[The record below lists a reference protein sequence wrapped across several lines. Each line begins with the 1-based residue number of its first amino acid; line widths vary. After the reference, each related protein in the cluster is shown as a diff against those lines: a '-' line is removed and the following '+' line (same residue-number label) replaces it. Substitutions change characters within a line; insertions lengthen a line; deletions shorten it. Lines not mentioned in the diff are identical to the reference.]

1 MNPYAPPGDM
11 YSTTDIAW
19 ALTGLFLLVT
29 LAIVAVRLWKRG
41 QRAEAELART
51 RAELV
56 ERQKE
61 IALMLVQAHSYEE
74 QLRRGQW
81 MENIGALAAGVAHDL
96 NNALTPVLIG
106 LQLLED
112 TADEVERK
120 ALLDTIDSS
129 AQRGAAM
136 VKQILTFVRG
146 KRGEDGPLR
155 LKHLIEEMAKI
166 VRDTFPHCISI
177 EADVEKGVWSIC
189 GNATEMHQILLN
201 LCVNARDAMMPQG
214 GHLTIK
220 AENMILDE
228 RLVAKQEGVAP
239 GPFVVLS
246 VSDSG
251 AGIPPDVIARIF
263 EPLFTTK
270 EPGKGSGLGLS
281 TVIGIVKRLGGFVR
295 VESEVGR
302 GTQFRL
308 HFPALSVGK
317 EDGAD
322 EGIVLRTD
330 VPLGG
335 GRSILFIDDDNVV
348 RRVSKAMLE
357 NYGYVVTTAGN
368 GVEAVSL
375 NKGAPE
381 KFDLVISDV
390 DMPYM
395 DGFEV
400 LQAIRGEEPTK
411 PFIFISG
418 TELDDHYLIEIE
430 RSGLDFLPKP
440 FTVEQL
446 LRTAAKQLGLPV
458 VGATHAVMPAAPVA
472 TASPISPLKP
482 IAPLEP
488 TA

>member
-1 MNPYAPPGDM
+1 M
-11 YSTTDIAW
+11 
-19 ALTGLFLLVT
+19 
-29 LAIVAVRLWKRG
+29 
-41 QRAEAELART
+41 QRTERDLART
-51 RAELV
+51 RADLEI
-56 ERQKE
+56 QKE
-61 IALMLVQAHSYEE
+61 IVVSMEVQAHSYEE

-106 LQLLED
+106 LQLLEA
-112 TADEVERK
+112 TADEKERK
-120 ALLDTIDSS
+120 ELLDTIDSS

-155 LKHLIEEMAKI
+155 LRQLIEEMAKI

-177 EADVEKGVWSIC
+177 EADVEKGVWNVC

-201 LCVNARDAMMPQG
+201 LCVNARDAMMPTG

-220 AENMILDE
+220 AENVILDE
-228 RLVAKQEGVAP
+228 RLVARQEGVAP

-246 VSDSG
+246 VIDSG
-251 AGIPPDVIARIF
+251 SGIPPEVMARIF

-302 GTQFRL
+302 GTKFRL
-308 HFPALSVGK
+308 HFPALSVGP
-317 EDGAD
+317 EDGLA
-322 EGIVLRTD
+322 GGVTLRTD

-335 GRSILFIDDDNVV
+335 GRRILFIDDDNVV

-357 NYGYVVTTAGN
+357 NYGYRVTTAAN

-375 NKGAPE
+375 VGSTPE

-400 LQAIRGEEPTK
+400 LLAIRGEEPNK

-430 RSGLDFLPKP
+430 RSGLDFIPKP
-440 FTVEQL
+440 YTVEQL
-446 LRTAAKQLGLPV
+446 LRTAAKQLGIV
-458 VGATHAVMPAAPVA
+458 AVESASAVP
-472 TASPISPLKP
+472 ASPSWRSARWAAKLSGPSGRV
-482 IAPLEP
+482 
-488 TA
+488 

>member
-1 MNPYAPPGDM
+1 M
-11 YSTTDIAW
+11 
-19 ALTGLFLLVT
+19 
-29 LAIVAVRLWKRG
+29 
-41 QRAEAELART
+41 
-51 RAELV
+51 
-56 ERQKE
+56 
-61 IALMLVQAHSYEE
+61 
-74 QLRRGQW
+74 
-81 MENIGALAAGVAHDL
+81 
-96 NNALTPVLIG
+96 
-106 LQLLED
+106 
-112 TADEVERK
+112 
-120 ALLDTIDSS
+120 
-129 AQRGAAM
+129 
-136 VKQILTFVRG
+136 
-146 KRGEDGPLR
+146 
-155 LKHLIEEMAKI
+155 
-166 VRDTFPHCISI
+166 
-177 EADVEKGVWSIC
+177 
-189 GNATEMHQILLN
+189 
-201 LCVNARDAMMPQG
+201 
-214 GHLTIK
+214 
-220 AENMILDE
+220 
-228 RLVAKQEGVAP
+228 
-239 GPFVVLS
+239 
-246 VSDSG
+246 
-251 AGIPPDVIARIF
+251 
-263 EPLFTTK
+263 
-270 EPGKGSGLGLS
+270 
-281 TVIGIVKRLGGFVR
+281 KRLGGFVR
-295 VESEVGR
+295 VESEVGH

-322 EGIVLRTD
+322 VGIILRTD

-335 GRSILFIDDDNVV
+335 GRKILFIDDDNVV

>member
-1 MNPYAPPGDM
+1 MNPFFAASHG
-11 YSTTDIAW
+11 
-19 ALTGLFLLVT
+19 LTGAGLSLVIALAILAFLLWKLRRLARDARKAEALAEANARQAEEVT
-29 LAIVAVRLWKRG
+29 RL
-41 QRAEAELART
+41 RAEALRLAS
-51 RAELV
+51 LV
-56 ERQKE
+56 EGME
-61 IALMLVQAHSYEE
+61 IQARSYEE

-112 TADEVERK
+112 TNDEKERK
-120 ALLDTIDSS
+120 ALLETVDSS

-155 LKHLIEEMAKI
+155 LRTLIDDMAKI

-177 EADVEKGVWSIC
+177 ETNVEKGLWNVF

-201 LCVNARDAMMPQG
+201 LCVNARDAMMPVG
-214 GHLTIK
+214 GHLTVK
-220 AENMILDE
+220 AVNVILDE
-228 RLVAKQEGVAP
+228 RMVAKRQGIAP

-246 VSDSG
+246 VGDSG
-251 AGIPPDVIARIF
+251 CGIPNDVIARIF

-270 EPGKGSGLGLS
+270 EPGKGTGLGLS
-281 TVIGIVKRLGGFVR
+281 TVIGIVKRLGGFVS
-295 VESEVGR
+295 VESEVGK
-302 GTQFRL
+302 GTQFLL
-308 HFPALSVGK
+308 HFPALSVGQS
-317 EDGAD
+317 
-322 EGIVLRTD
+322 EGGSSDTLPVRSDI
-330 VPLGG
+330 PLGQG
-335 GRSILFIDDDNVV
+335 KRVLFIDDDNVV

-357 NYGYVVTTAGN
+357 HYGYHVTTAAN

-375 NKGAPE
+375 VGSQKEGE
-381 KFDLVISDV
+381 KFDLVVSDV

-400 LQAIRGEEPTK
+400 LLAIRGEEPNK

-418 TELDDHYLIEIE
+418 TELDDHYLIEIK
-430 RSGLDFLPKP
+430 RAGLDFLPKP

-446 LRTAAKQLGLPV
+446 LQASARQLGLTV
-458 VGATHAVMPAAPVA
+458 
-472 TASPISPLKP
+472 SPQPQSELM
-482 IAPLEP
+482 LEGDVRR
-488 TA
+488 

>member
-1 MNPYAPPGDM
+1 MNPYALPGDM
-11 YSTTDIAW
+11 HSITDIAW
-19 ALTGLFLLVT
+19 VLTGLFLLGLSGA
-29 LAIVAVRLWKRG
+29 LAIVAVRFWKRWR
-41 QRAEAELART
+41 RAEGELART

-61 IALMLVQAHSYEE
+61 ITLMVVQAHSYEE

-246 VSDSG
+246 VCDSG
-251 AGIPPDVIARIF
+251 AGIPPDVMARIF
-263 EPLFTTK
+263 
-270 EPGKGSGLGLS
+270 
-281 TVIGIVKRLGGFVR
+281 
-295 VESEVGR
+295 
-302 GTQFRL
+302 
-308 HFPALSVGK
+308 
-317 EDGAD
+317 
-322 EGIVLRTD
+322 
-330 VPLGG
+330 
-335 GRSILFIDDDNVV
+335 
-348 RRVSKAMLE
+348 
-357 NYGYVVTTAGN
+357 
-368 GVEAVSL
+368 
-375 NKGAPE
+375 
-381 KFDLVISDV
+381 
-390 DMPYM
+390 
-395 DGFEV
+395 
-400 LQAIRGEEPTK
+400 
-411 PFIFISG
+411 
-418 TELDDHYLIEIE
+418 
-430 RSGLDFLPKP
+430 
-440 FTVEQL
+440 
-446 LRTAAKQLGLPV
+446 
-458 VGATHAVMPAAPVA
+458 
-472 TASPISPLKP
+472 
-482 IAPLEP
+482 
-488 TA
+488 